1 MTLVDC
7 SNCGR
12 TWNLAVD
19 DQCPVCE
26 EDPDDEGPGGGGPPG
41 VLLADGGVVCSD
53 HLAMR
58 WDERTSADSV
68 APETAW
74 EQATR
79 IRDAELLTGADECR
93 YHQATGTILLRNNHT
108 LVTAMLPYLD
118 ERLELVLEQSGFDPA
133 PA

>member
-1 MTLVDC
+1 VTLVDC

-12 TWNLAVD
+12 TWNLAVS
-19 DQCPVCE
+19 DQCPVCG
-26 EDPDDEGPGGGGPPG
+26 EDPDEPRPDGGTGPA
-41 VLLADGGVVCSD
+41 VLADGGVVCSD

-58 WDERTSADSV
+58 WDERTDPDAV

-74 EQATR
+74 EEASR
-79 IRDAELLTGADECR
+79 LRDAEILTGADECR
-93 YHQATGTILLRNNHT
+93 YHRDTGTILLRNKHT

-118 ERLELVLEQSGFDPA
+118 ERLELAVEQSGFDPA